1 VERVVILG
9 GGPAGLAAAIY
20 AARAGLK
27 PVVVAPPFGG
37 QLMGKGVD
45 VENYPGLLEQTGPG
59 VVMLMQKQAASFG
72 TLFLEQSV
80 VKVELAPSGGG
91 PFVLHTNH
99 SVVKCHALVVAT
111 GADSKWLGVPG
122 EWAFRGGGVSTC
134 ATCDGFLFRDKPVVV
149 VGGGD
154 TAMED
159 ALVLARTSSTVTVVA
174 RSGSFRASKAMAA
187 RVLAHP
193 KITVLWHAQVVR
205 FEGRATAGTEGDDD
219 YVHPALR
226 RVVVAM
232 SPPGQGASETTLE
245 VAAAFVAIGHS
256 PNTQLFAG
264 QLATTAGHAGYLA
277 VAAGSTATSVPGVF
291 AAGDVADH
299 VYRQAITSA
308 GSGAMAALD
317 AERYLSERGLGDDPA
332 AAAATAA
339 PAYSEL

>member
-1 VERVVILG
+1 LAELEAAVKQRRSDLGLPPTAPAATAGGGGGDAANGGPHGDDEDDDDEEEEDDEDLADPKTPWAAHGGVDRVAILG

-72 TLFLEQSV
+72 TLFLEQTV
-80 VKVELAPSGGG
+80 VKVELGAQGGG

-99 SVVKCHALVVAT
+99 SVLKCHTLIVAT

-122 EWAFRGGGVSTC
+122 EWSFRGGGVSTC

-159 ALVLARTSSTVTVVA
+159 ALVLARTSSKV
-174 RSGSFRASKAMAA
+174 M
-187 RVLAHP
+187 
-193 KITVLWHAQVVR
+193 
-205 FEGRATAGTEGDDD
+205 
-219 YVHPALR
+219 ALR
-226 RVVVAM
+226 
-232 SPPGQGASETTLE
+232 QEK
-245 VAAAFVAIGHS
+245 
-256 PNTQLFAG
+256 
-264 QLATTAGHAGYLA
+264 
-277 VAAGSTATSVPGVF
+277 GS
-291 AAGDVADH
+291 
-299 VYRQAITSA
+299 
-308 GSGAMAALD
+308 
-317 AERYLSERGLGDDPA
+317 
-332 AAAATAA
+332 
-339 PAYSEL
+339 